1 MQNIETKPV
10 NQTYIVD
17 CNKLRMG
24 QYMCPDPRISQI
36 DLKTQQFKGCTKEN
50 KAKVICVAVEG
61 LICKE
66 SKNTSFTK
74 ENALATNRYYSDSYA
89 SGRAAGWFIDVMP
102 YYGPQLEI
110 IRSNNWT

>member
-1 MQNIETKPV
+1 MLNLLLYIVVITHFTAVICMQNIETKPV

-50 KAKVICVAVEG
+50 KAKG
-61 LICKE
+61 M
-66 SKNTSFTK
+66 
-74 ENALATNRYYSDSYA
+74 YY
-89 SGRAAGWFIDVMP
+89 R
-102 YYGPQLEI
+102 
-110 IRSNNWT
+110 